1 MMMPS
6 KTLSFDPTAFAQQR
20 ARALLAA
27 WNSGNLA
34 RLEAELDANS
44 AFMDMPL
51 PPIERERIE
60 IVGEVVD
67 AIRGWISRVRTETE
81 LQAALLLLRH
91 VGRIEPAYIPS
102 LPNQERRSRT
112 NYSVVLT
119 GSRSI

>member
-1 MMMPS
+1 MTPS
-6 KTLSFDPTAFAQQR
+6 KSKSFDATAFAQRR

-27 WNSGNLA
+27 WNSGSLS

-51 PPIERERIE
+51 PAIERERIE
-60 IVGEVVD
+60 IIGEVVD
-67 AIRGWISRVRTETE
+67 AIRGWIARVRTETE

-91 VGRIEPAYIPS
+91 VGRTEPAYIPS
-102 LPNQERRSRT
+102 PSNQDHRSR
-112 NYSVVLT
+112 NGYGVILT

>member
-1 MMMPS
+1 MTHS
-6 KTLSFDPTAFAQQR
+6 KIPSFDSNAFAQRR

-27 WNSGNLA
+27 WNSGNLS

-51 PPIERERIE
+51 PAIERERIE

-67 AIRGWISRVRTETE
+67 AIRGWIARVRTETE

-91 VGRIEPAYIPS
+91 VGCTGPAYIPAIS
-102 LPNQERRSRT
+102 NQSRSSRT
-112 NYSVVLT
+112 NHAVLLT